1 MADYKYAFDY
11 GVYDVTNMGDPQPI
25 NVPDNGLRG
34 GEFPLSATNN
44 SFILLSAGKVG
55 GSPVEGVLFNYQASA
70 SAASHES
77 DNVNDRFSLMSPG
90 HGSGNT
96 KSTAQIQL
104 TSNGSNMEDAE
115 DSPKLTLT
123 DSDGTAITFTGVL
136 TAPNYS
142 QFTFSLSAA
151 TGGQGERDYY
161 NMKDL
166 VACINSVASLD
177 MTASLFRHFS
187 GRALLKQGTAG
198 SAGNTT
204 ITLAA
209 PITGFQI
216 IHQFQGGHEEHGN
229 PTIVLAAGGASG
241 YHAASAAVMCEDG
254 NSVLYCF
261 EHSSS
266 IAVKGA
272 LGATLSGFN
281 LATGPNLRR
290 LTALGYR

>member
-70 SAASHES
+70 SAASHPAQN
-77 DNVNDRFSLMSPG
+77 DNDRFSLMSPG
-90 HGSGNT
+90 HGGGNT
-96 KSTAQIQL
+96 AATAQISI
-104 TSNGSNMEDAE
+104 TSNGSNMEDAK

-123 DSDGTAITFTGVL
+123 DSDGTAIIFTGVL
-136 TAPNYS
+136 TGANYPEH
-142 QFTFSLSAA
+142 TFSLSS
-151 TGGQGERDYY
+151 TGGGANFYIMQ
-161 NMKDL
+161 DL
-166 VACINSVASLD
+166 VGAINYARDNDSLD
-177 MTASLFRHFS
+177 ITATQAHLHS
-187 GRALLKQGTAG
+187 RAILRQDTVG

-204 ITLAA
+204 ITLAT
-209 PITGFQI
+209 PVTGVKIDRNFS
-216 IHQFQGGHEEHGN
+216 GGHEEHGN

-241 YHAASAAVMCEDG
+241 YHAASAAVICEDG

-261 EHSSS
+261 EHSASK
-266 IAVKGA
+266 AVKGA
-272 LGATLSGFN
+272 LGAVLSGFN